1 MPDRFDDDEAQ
12 LLRTPHDNE
21 KLRSFTERLSFAN
34 RAAWDLLASDAL
46 MNLPS
51 YFPCRT
57 IPKLIDHP
65 YPPDF

>member
-1 MPDRFDDDEAQ
+1 M
-12 LLRTPHDNE
+12 RTPYDNE
-21 KLRSFTERLSFAN
+21 KLRWLTERLSVAN

-51 YFPCRT
+51 YYLCRT
-57 IPKLIDHP
+57 IPKLIDRP